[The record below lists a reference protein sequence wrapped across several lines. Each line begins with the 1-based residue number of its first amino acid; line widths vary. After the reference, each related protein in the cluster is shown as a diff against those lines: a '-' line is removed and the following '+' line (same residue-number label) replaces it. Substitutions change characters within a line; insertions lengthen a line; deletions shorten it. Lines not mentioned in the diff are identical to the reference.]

1 MAVTLATETERK
13 YDVDESTPIPD
24 LSGVGE
30 VRTVEAVTL
39 DATYF
44 DTTDGALAAR
54 LITLRRRTG
63 GGDEGW
69 HLKTPGVAVRG
80 IERTEYQTPLADE
93 LPTQLLDRV
102 RAVIRD
108 RALVEVARL
117 STRRS
122 VTNLRGGDGE
132 PVAEVADDLVSAMEV
147 RSGTLRR
154 WREWEVELLD
164 AAPRDPQQRARLLD
178 AIEEK
183 LVRAGAAP
191 SPSASKLARA
201 MCRSELGAD
210 RATASLSK
218 SSTSIEVVAFALG
231 DLVDALIAVD
241 PLARADEADA
251 IHAMRIVVRR
261 IRSLLASF
269 RTVLDREVTDCIR
282 ARLRVL
288 GAILG
293 EARDAEVRRMRALEL
308 LDAAGLPATAAIDLR
323 RRLVNSAEAEYD
335 VGHDRVI
342 EYLNGAEY
350 FRLLDDLD
358 ELIARPPPTGASMT
372 EAGFELRAALR
383 RESRHGRK
391 LLKGVN
397 SDDPESLHEARKAAR
412 RLRFAAEALSE
423 GAGAILG
430 KKSRALAAAAKE
442 VQDAIGD
449 YRDAS
454 LFVDRLK
461 AASREA
467 MNVGDDAAAYAALI
481 ELECGNAR
489 EALSR
494 VGAAAYRLTSFS
506 GK

>member
-1 MAVTLATETERK
+1 M
-13 YDVDESTPIPD
+13 
-24 LSGVGE
+24 
-30 VRTVEAVTL
+30 
-39 DATYF
+39 
-44 DTTDGALAAR
+44 
-54 LITLRRRTG
+54 
-63 GGDEGW
+63 
-69 HLKTPGVAVRG
+69 
-80 IERTEYQTPLADE
+80 
-93 LPTQLLDRV
+93 
-102 RAVIRD
+102 
-108 RALVEVARL
+108 
-117 STRRS
+117 
-122 VTNLRGGDGE
+122 
-132 PVAEVADDLVSAMEV
+132 
-147 RSGTLRR
+147 
-154 WREWEVELLD
+154 
-164 AAPRDPQQRARLLD
+164 LLD

-183 LVRAGAAP
+183 LVTAGAAP
-191 SPSASKLARA
+191 SRSASKFASA
-201 MCRSELGAD
+201 MGHSELGAD
-210 RATASLSK
+210 RATVSLGK
-218 SSTSIEVVAFALG
+218 SSTSIEVVAAALG
-231 DLVDALIAVD
+231 DLVAALILAD
-241 PLARADEADA
+241 QLARSDEADA

-261 IRSLLASF
+261 IRGLLTSF

-293 EARDAEVRRMRALEL
+293 EARDAEVRRMRALKL
-308 LDAAGLPATAAIDLR
+308 LDAAGLPTPAAIDLR

-358 ELIARPPPTGASMT
+358 ELIARPPITDASMT
-372 EAGFELRAALR
+372 EAGIELRAALR
-383 RESRHGRK
+383 QESRRGRK

-412 RLRFAAEALSE
+412 RLRFAAEALSA

-430 KKSRALAAAAKE
+430 KKTRALAAAAKE

-454 LFVDRLK
+454 LFVDRLQ

-467 MNVGDDAAAYAALI
+467 TDLGEDAAAYAALT

-489 EALSR
+489 AALSR
-494 VGAAAYRLTSFS
+494 VGAAAHRLTSFS